1 MMNKK
6 NNILILVLLVALIAV
21 CIGYS
26 RGWAQASREI
36 RPAKVGV
43 INVDLVFKN
52 SRRHAKWKN
61 QMDAD
66 MAKLQAKMDKL
77 RTDGAAIEADMLTR
91 EVGSADYMR
100 LMSDY
105 LDKVAE
111 VDAKKKYYEQ
121 DMILKGKQWMAEL
134 YNKIRSSVET
144 TAKLRRLDI
153 VLVANEVVLPALS
166 ATELSSVIRT
176 NKVLYHTDEIDI
188 TEEVLAQVD
197 SAL

>member
-1 MMNKK
+1 MMKK
-6 NNILILVLLVALIAV
+6 NNILIIVLLGALIAV
-21 CIGYS
+21 CISYN
-26 RGWAQASREI
+26 RGWAQPSRQI
-36 RPAKVGV
+36 LPAKVGV
-43 INVDLVFKN
+43 VNVDLVFRN
-52 SRRHAKWKN
+52 SRRHAKWKI

-77 RTDGAAIEADMLTR
+77 RTDGAAAEADMLTR
-91 EVGSADYMR
+91 EVGSPDYMR

-111 VDAKKKYYEQ
+111 ADARNKYYEQ
-121 DMILKGKQWMAEL
+121 EMILKGVQWMTKL
-134 YNKIRSSVET
+134 YSEIRSIVEK
-144 TAKLRRLDI
+144 TAKLRELDI

-176 NKVLYHTDEIDI
+176 NKVLYHADEIDI
-188 TEEVLAQVD
+188 TEEVIAQLD